1 MKKIFLLLVV
11 VFSFLGCEK
20 DDICDANTPTTP
32 RLVIE
37 FYDNNAPLATTKAVT
52 KLKAVADGMDG
63 AGVVFNTTLPVTDVN
78 RYLSND
84 KKIYLP
90 LRAGVDEFSTT
101 YSLTLNSGVVGSENT
116 DKVTFTYSHYN
127 VFVSRA
133 CGYKTLFDLTNTNT
147 NILTTDSNNWIKDIS
162 IYKANLESENEV
174 HIKIKL

>member
-1 MKKIFLLLVV
+1 MKKIVLLLVI

-52 KLKAVADGMDG
+52 KLKAVADGMNG
-63 AGVVFNTTLPVTDVN
+63 VGVVFNTTATDDTK
-78 RYLSND
+78 YLSND

-101 YSLTLNSGVVGSENT
+101 YSLTLNSGVAGSENT

-133 CGYKTLFDLTNTNT
+133 CGYKTLFDLTNTTNT
-147 NILTTDSNNWIKDIS
+147 DFPTTDSDNWIKNIT
-162 IYKANLESENEV
+162 INKANLESENEV

>member
-1 MKKIFLLLVV
+1 MKKIVLLLVV

-52 KLKAVADGMDG
+52 KLKAVADGMNG
-63 AGVVFNTTLPVTDVN
+63 VGVVFNTTATDN
-78 RYLSND
+78 TKYLSND

-147 NILTTDSNNWIKDIS
+147 NILTADSDNWIKDIS
-162 IYKANLESENEV
+162 INKANLESENEV